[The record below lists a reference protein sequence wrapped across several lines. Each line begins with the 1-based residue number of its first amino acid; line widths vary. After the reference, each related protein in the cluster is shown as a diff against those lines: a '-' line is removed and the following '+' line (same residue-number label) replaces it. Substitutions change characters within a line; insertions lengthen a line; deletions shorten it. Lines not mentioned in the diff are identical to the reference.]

1 MKTQT
6 RHSLMLMLCAFIW
19 GTAFVAQSAGSGMGA
34 YSFLAGRSWLAV
46 LVLIPTV
53 FAFDAVRKKQ
63 GQPYGWPKEK
73 SERKTLLAAGLV
85 CGTFLFAASAAQQIG
100 ITINPSTAK
109 AAFLTAMYVVLVP
122 VFGLFLGRKG
132 SAQLWVSMVIAV
144 AGLYMLCMKNGF
156 GGIET
161 SDWILLSCAVL
172 FSFQIM
178 SIDHFSPLVDG
189 VRLSLI
195 QFIVV
200 AVESSAAALIFETP
214 TLAEYGAN
222 LLPVVYCGVMSSGAG
237 YTLQILGQKELNPA
251 IASLIMCLESVFSA
265 LGGWLLLGQNLSMRE
280 SAGCALIFA
289 AVVLSQLPLAELR
302 RCKRARDAAS
312 AGGIP
317 YELTRGRV
325 KRLQPPRPAGRHRG
339 PQHPPAHDAGSRR
352 RLRHR
357 RGGVDTGRAGPAGC
371 PRKAAGGAARQ
382 GDRPGPLHGHER
394 QGLPG
399 LCRGAGRAEA
409 HHQSAQHDQPLGRLP
424 HGEAPDLLAPSST
437 ICPRRH
443 RSMW

>member
-1 MKTQT
+1 M
-6 RHSLMLMLCAFIW
+6 
-19 GTAFVAQSAGSGMGA
+19 
-34 YSFLAGRSWLAV
+34 
-46 LVLIPTV
+46 
-53 FAFDAVRKKQ
+53 
-63 GQPYGWPKEK
+63 
-73 SERKTLLAAGLV
+73 AGLV

-222 LLPVVYCGVMSSGAG
+222 FLPVVYCGVMSSGAG
-237 YTLQILGQKELNPA
+237 YTLQILGQKDLNPA

-289 AVVLSQLPLAELR
+289 AVVLSQLPFAELS
-302 RCKRARDAAS
+302 RCK
-312 AGGIP
+312 
-317 YELTRGRV
+317 
-325 KRLQPPRPAGRHRG
+325 K
-339 PQHPPAHDAGSRR
+339 
-352 RLRHR
+352 
-357 RGGVDTGRAGPAGC
+357 
-371 PRKAAGGAARQ
+371 GA
-382 GDRPGPLHGHER
+382 
-394 QGLPG
+394 
-399 LCRGAGRAEA
+399 
-409 HHQSAQHDQPLGRLP
+409 
-424 HGEAPDLLAPSST
+424 
-437 ICPRRH
+437 
-443 RSMW
+443 